1 MAMASIAVLN
11 YQRVSG
17 LMFHN
22 ISLTWNFQPLIFS
35 LASPLLKKAPEM
47 FGPLGMIPPTFALIF
62 FLPRFYGNTPKKS
75 TLLRFF
81 QPHVHSGPRLSSDYH
96 LVGSFFCSISFPRIF
111 HDISLTSLFPKN
123 FLMWL
128 AESNPWHPDPN
139 GTRWASMDGIAG
151 CKNSPIERRFLK

>member
-1 MAMASIAVLN
+1 MAMASVAVLN

-62 FLPRFYGNTPKKS
+62 FCPDFMGTPPKKHS
-75 TLLRFF
+75 LLRFF
-81 QPHVHSGPRLSSDYH
+81 QPHVHSGPRLSSDCH
-96 LVGSFFCSISFPRIF
+96 LKLLLFFVLYPSREYFMIFPSHPCFERISWCG
-111 HDISLTSLFPKN
+111 
-123 FLMWL
+123 WL
-128 AESNPWHPDPN
+128 SQIQTAPGPVC
-139 GTRWASMDGIAG
+139 GTRGASMDVA
-151 CKNSPIERRFLK
+151 